1 MKLKTWLVRLGVG
14 FIVAAVAPIILAAG
28 IALVPS
34 ATEMTV
40 ASLFSAEQVSVTLLA
55 YLMVLVLMLVLLV
68 VYQSLAQPL
77 LARVEDDDREEG
89 LVKWFNVSKGFGFV
103 TRDSGEDVFVHFRS
117 IRGRGHRSLQ
127 EGQRV
132 RFGVV
137 ESSKGLQAEDVTIVR
152 QR

>member
-1 MKLKTWLVRLGVG
+1 MKLKIWLVRLGVG
-14 FIVAAVAPIILAAG
+14 VLVAAVSPLILSAA
-28 IALVPS
+28 LSFVPGVIEATVVDLFKGS
-34 ATEMTV
+34 AGQATT
-40 ASLFSAEQVSVTLLA
+40 LA
-55 YLMVLVLMLVLLV
+55 YITASIVILVLLV
-68 VYQSLAQPL
+68 LFQLIAQPL
-77 LARVEDDDREEG
+77 ATRFEDDDREEG